1 MEKSSKQSKMTTNLD
16 VQLIDIPKI
25 QDRRGNLSVIEGTTI
40 PFVSKRVYYLYDVPS
55 GSKRG
60 GHAHIEQ
67 QEFLI
72 ALSGSFDVVLKDGK
86 NTKTITLNKPN
97 VGLLIVSGIW
107 RELKNFSSG
116 SVCLVLSSGEFSEE
130 DYIREY
136 KNFRLFKDRGTKS

>member
-1 MEKSSKQSKMTTNLD
+1 MTSISD
-16 VQLIDIPKI
+16 IQLIEIPKI
-25 QDRRGNLSVIEGTTI
+25 QDRRGNLSVVEGDTI

-72 ALSGSFDVVLKDGK
+72 ALSGSFDVILKDGK
-86 NTKTITLNKPN
+86 NKETITLNKPN

-107 RELKNFSSG
+107 RELQNFSSG
-116 SVCLVLSSGEFSEE
+116 SVCLVFSSAEFNEE
-130 DYIREY
+130 DYIRDY
-136 KNFRLFKDRGTKS
+136 KKFKLFKDR